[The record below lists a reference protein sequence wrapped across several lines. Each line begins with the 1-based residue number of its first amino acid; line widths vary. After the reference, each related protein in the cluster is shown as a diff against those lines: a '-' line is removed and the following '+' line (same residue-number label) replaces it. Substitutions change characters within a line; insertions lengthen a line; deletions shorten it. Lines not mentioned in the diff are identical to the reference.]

1 MRERE
6 TEPGDVALKGHAPES
21 DYVGSLATRTRLKC
35 LLGPRLFA
43 RLEEGWPHFSDAE
56 MARRRAAIE
65 LAMAAAGVDYALLL
79 GEDRK
84 GSPLQ
89 WLTGWP
95 AAKDTFVVLS
105 RGARDTLFVK
115 NPNNVPLASRVAR
128 AAEARWS
135 PDGPLKS
142 AVAELVRRGAA
153 GKRVGVMGGLS
164 FRAAE
169 QIAEKCG
176 KPVDLSGAYTRLR
189 MKKSPEELDFLR
201 IGAALSDLGV
211 EALARELRPGLTEHE
226 LSDVIE
232 RAYVPWGGMTQIHY
246 IGATQMAAPDCCVP
260 AQIPSMRR
268 IAAGDVVFTEIA
280 ATFWSYSGQV
290 LRSFTVASEP
300 TPLYRDL
307 FDVAQAAHDA
317 VMKVLRAG
325 CRPEEVLD
333 AASPIIDRAGFTIC
347 DDLLHGYGGGYLP
360 PILGTWQRPSGPVPD
375 MAIEA
380 GMTVV
385 VQPSV
390 VTKDG
395 KAGVQTGGLTLVT
408 EAGAEPL
415 QLAPTG
421 FIRVG

>member
-1 MRERE
+1 MREGE
-6 TEPGDVALKGHAPES
+6 SGDVAIKNRDIEIGS

-43 RLEEGWPHFSDAE
+43 RLGEGWPRFSDAE
-56 MARRRAAIE
+56 MARRRAALE
-65 LAMAAAGVDYALLL
+65 AVLEAAGLAHAVLV

-95 AAKDTFVVLS
+95 AAKDTYVVVS

-115 NPNNVPLASRVAR
+115 NPNNVPLAAR
-128 AAEARWS
+128 IATGAEVRWS
-135 PDGPLKS
+135 PEGPLKS
-142 AVAELVRRGAA
+142 AIAELARRGAA
-153 GKRVGVMGGLS
+153 GKRIATVGSLS
-164 FRAAE
+164 FRAAA
-169 QIAEKCG
+169 QIAETCG
-176 KPVDLSGAYTRLR
+176 QPVDLSGAYTKLRLV
-189 MKKSPEELDFLR
+189 KSPEELDFLR

-211 EALARELRPGLTEHE
+211 EALGRELRPGLTEHE
-226 LSDVIE
+226 LSDIIE

-246 IGATQMAAPDCCVP
+246 IGVTPMAAPDCCVP
-260 AQIPSMRR
+260 AQIPSMR
-268 IAAGDVVFTEIA
+268 AVKAGDVVFAEIA

-290 LRSFTVASEP
+290 LRSFTVAAEP

-307 FDVAQAAHDA
+307 FAVAQAAHDA

-360 PILGTWQRPSGPVPD
+360 PILGIWQRPSGPLPD
-375 MAIEA
+375 FAIEA

-385 VQPSV
+385 VQPSI

-408 EAGAEPL
+408 ETGAEPL

>member
-1 MRERE
+1 MSGE
-6 TEPGDVALKGHAPES
+6 TELKTREPES

-43 RLEEGWPHFSDAE
+43 RLEEDWPRFSEGE
-56 MARRRAAIE
+56 MARRRSAVEAAMQE
-65 LAMAAAGVDYALLL
+65 AGLDHALLL

-115 NPNNVPLASRVAR
+115 NPNNVPLAARVAQ
-128 AAEARWS
+128 AAEVRWS
-135 PDGPLKS
+135 PEGPLKS
-142 AVAELVRRGAA
+142 AIDELLRRGAK
-153 GKRVGVMGGLS
+153 GKRIGIMGGLS
-164 FRAAE
+164 FRNAE
-169 QIAEKCG
+169 QLETKVG
-176 KPVDLSGAYTRLR
+176 KPHDLSGAYTRLR
-189 MKKSPEELDFLR
+189 MLKSPEELDFLR
-201 IGAALSDLGV
+201 VGAALSDLGV

-260 AQIPSMRR
+260 AQLPSMRR

-280 ATFWSYSGQV
+280 STFWSYSGQV
-290 LRSFTVASEP
+290 LRSFTVASDP

-307 FDVAQAAHDA
+307 FAVAQAAHDA

-360 PILGTWQRPSGPVPD
+360 PILGTWQRPSGPLPD
-375 MAIEA
+375 FAIEA
-380 GMTVV
+380 NMTVV

-408 EAGAEPL
+408 ETGAEPL

>member
-1 MRERE
+1 MQR
-6 TEPGDVALKGHAPES
+6 
-21 DYVGSLATRTRLKC
+21 
-35 LLGPRLFA
+35 
-43 RLEEGWPHFSDAE
+43 
-56 MARRRAAIE
+56 RRRAVE
-65 LAMAAAGVDYALLL
+65 SVMEEAGLEHALLL

-95 AAKDTFVVLS
+95 AAKDTYVVVSL
-105 RGARDTLFVK
+105 GARDTLFVK
-115 NPNNVPLASRVAR
+115 NPNNVPLASRVVHS
-128 AAEARWS
+128 AEVRWS
-135 PDGPLKS
+135 PEGPLKS
-142 AVAELVRRGAA
+142 AIDELLKRGAK
-153 GKRVGVMGGLS
+153 GQRLGIMGGLS
-164 FRAAE
+164 FRAAQ
-169 QIAEKCG
+169 QIEDKAG
-176 KPVDLSGAYTRLR
+176 KPQDLSGAYTRLR

-211 EALARELRPGLTEHE
+211 EAMGRELRPGLTEHE
-226 LSDVIE
+226 LSDIIE

-260 AQIPSMRR
+260 AQLPSMRR
-268 IAAGDVVFTEIA
+268 IEAGDVVFAEIA

-290 LRSFTVASEP
+290 LRSFTVGAEP

-307 FDVAQAAHDA
+307 FAVAEAAHDA

-375 MAIEA
+375 MALEA
-380 GMTVV
+380 GMTLV
-385 VQPSV
+385 VQPSI

-395 KAGVQTGGLTLVT
+395 RAGVQTGGLTLIT
-408 EAGAEPL
+408 ETGAEPL

-421 FIRVG
+421 FRRIG